1 MVGQEVCVK
10 EDSRKRTILLRQ
22 FGKTM
27 WDEGYDVH

>member
-1 MVGQEVCVK
+1 MVGQEVCVE
-10 EDSRKRTILLRQ
+10 EDSRKRAILLRQ